1 MKEFFDGIDKALR
14 DNSEWN
20 SLTDKQKKLKIYMGI
35 VRLIITLLAVV
46 TILFSKT
53 LLFKYISI
61 AWIGTLVARILF

>member
-1 MKEFFDGIDKALR
+1 MNDFFDGIDRALR

-20 SLTDKQKKLKIYMGI
+20 SLTDKQKKLKIYIGM
-35 VRLIITLLAVV
+35 VRLVITLLAIA

-61 AWIGTLVARILF
+61 AWIGVLVARILF

>member
-20 SLTDKQKKLKIYMGI
+20 SLTDKQKKLKIYTGM

>member
-1 MKEFFDGIDKALR
+1 MNDFFDGIDRALR

-20 SLTDKQKKLKIYMGI
+20 SLTDKQKKLRIYMGM
-35 VRLIITLLAVV
+35 VRLIITLLAIV

-61 AWIGTLVARILF
+61 AWIGALVTRILF

>member
-14 DNSEWN
+14 GNSEWN
-20 SLTDKQKKLKIYMGI
+20 SLTDKQKKLKIYMGM
-35 VRLIITLLAVV
+35 VRLVITLLAIM

>member
-1 MKEFFDGIDKALR
+1 MNDFFDGIDKALR
-14 DNSEWN
+14 GNSEWN
-20 SLTDKQKKLKIYMGI
+20 SLTDKQKKLKIYMGM
-35 VRLIITLLAVV
+35 VRLVITLLAIM

>member
-20 SLTDKQKKLKIYMGI
+20 SLTDKQKKLKIYIGM
-35 VRLIITLLAVV
+35 VRLVITLLAIA

-61 AWIGTLVARILF
+61 AWIGVLVARILF

>member
-20 SLTDKQKKLKIYMGI
+20 SLTDKQKKLRIYMGM
-35 VRLIITLLAVV
+35 VRLIITLLAIV

-61 AWIGTLVARILF
+61 AWIGTLVTRILF